1 MKNIYLIVG
10 PSGSGKST
18 VADMLEKKYRLKQ
31 VVSYTERPPRFEGET
46 GHTFVSAEEFD
57 KLENL
62 CAFTE
67 FDGYRYGVPASMVDE
82 CDTYVID
89 PAGVRYMKEHYR
101 GKKGVKVIGLYAAA
115 EVCKKR
121 MMARG
126 DAKEAVDDRLK
137 FDRTAFA
144 PQSAYAALEN
154 PKRPELVGLTECCD
168 VVFRDNFVTVEE
180 MPSLAEMMYEYIK
193 RQERV

>member
-18 VADMLEKKYRLKQ
+18 VADILEKKYRLKQ

-46 GHTFVSAEEFD
+46 GHTFVSSEEFD

-67 FDGYRYGVPASMVDE
+67 FDGYRYGVPAPMVDE

-115 EVCKKR
+115 DVCKKR
-121 MMARG
+121 MLARG
-126 DAKEAVDDRLK
+126 DAKEDVEARLK
-137 FDRTAFA
+137 HDHKAFA
-144 PQSAYAALEN
+144 PQSPYAVPAN
-154 PKRPELVGLTECCD
+154 PNRTELVGLAECCD
-168 VVFRDNFVTVEE
+168 VVFRDNFVAAEE
-180 MPSLAEMMYEYIK
+180 MPALVEMVYEYIK
-193 RQERV
+193 MEEK